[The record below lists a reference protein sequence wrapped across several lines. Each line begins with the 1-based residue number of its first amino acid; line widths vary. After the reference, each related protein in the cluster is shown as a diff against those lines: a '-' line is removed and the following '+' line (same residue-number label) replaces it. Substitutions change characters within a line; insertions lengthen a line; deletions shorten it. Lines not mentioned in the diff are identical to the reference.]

1 MILNNRKNIDNIGKQ
16 KTSVVG
22 GGCNLPYRCVVRF
35 VWGVTFMGHSLLG
48 ETNNKINVQFSYF
61 VVLTTMTYG
70 INKLLAII
78 FCSLQN
84 VLTCGLGS
92 SVAIILFTNKV

>member
-1 MILNNRKNIDNIGKQ
+1 M
-16 KTSVVG
+16 G

-35 VWGVTFMGHSLLG
+35 DWGVTFMGAFIIMG
-48 ETNNKINVQFSYF
+48 DKQKINVQFSYF

-84 VLTCGLGS
+84 VLTCRLGS